1 MVEVP
6 LSHLDPKPGKQ
17 TAQNKTRLTV
27 GLAATGLL
35 VLVGVLIWEP
45 NTSPTNAVLKSEP
58 ETAPDTRRQTSA
70 TKPEFAPF
78 ESIARNQADQIAR
91 QTINAYMELEKQIN
105 NEVFIPSSDE
115 IKLSQIE
122 QKALEGD
129 RLYYQGDFEAAL
141 AQYEIAR
148 SDLAALLGNARS
160 KFAEQIVQAKAQL
173 LELNID
179 PAKASITAALAIM
192 PNSKEAKEVAARVAA
207 LPKIIDLL
215 RTAKNYDLGERHEKS
230 LPIYRQIKLTDP
242 LTLGID
248 SLIGEAETAIRENQI
263 QKSLTLGF
271 ALLDN
276 KDFEPARK
284 AFQKALKLD
293 SSNQTALAGL
303 EQIALYKDL
312 FIINTKTTVG
322 ENALKEGQWQEAEL
336 AYDQVLA
343 IDPNI
348 QGAIRG
354 KNQASNHERLE
365 RLLSKITSEPFKLSS
380 EKLFLEAK
388 VILADSQKLSFKT
401 EKLSQLIR
409 NTSELIVLYAQPVNL
424 TLLSDEATEVI
435 ISNVGRLGKFS
446 KKVITVRP
454 GRYTIRGSQTGCKD
468 IYRTVDVLPDLEPII
483 VSCQERFN

>member
-1 MVEVP
+1 M
-6 LSHLDPKPGKQ
+6 
-17 TAQNKTRLTV
+17 T
-27 GLAATGLL
+27 
-35 VLVGVLIWEP
+35 
-45 NTSPTNAVLKSEP
+45 
-58 ETAPDTRRQTSA
+58 
-70 TKPEFAPF
+70 
-78 ESIARNQADQIAR
+78 
-91 QTINAYMELEKQIN
+91 
-105 NEVFIPSSDE
+105 
-115 IKLSQIE
+115 
-122 QKALEGD
+122 
-129 RLYYQGDFEAAL
+129 
-141 AQYEIAR
+141 
-148 SDLAALLGNARS
+148 
-160 KFAEQIVQAKAQL
+160 
-173 LELNID
+173 
-179 PAKASITAALAIM
+179 
-192 PNSKEAKEVAARVAA
+192 
-207 LPKIIDLL
+207 
-215 RTAKNYDLGERHEKS
+215 
-230 LPIYRQIKLTDP
+230 
-242 LTLGID
+242 
-248 SLIGEAETAIRENQI
+248 
-263 QKSLTLGF
+263 
-271 ALLDN
+271 
-276 KDFEPARK
+276 
-284 AFQKALKLD
+284 LD

-322 ENALKEGQWQEAEL
+322 ENALKEGQWEEAEL

-348 QGAIRG
+348 QDAIRG

-409 NTSELIVLYAQPVNL
+409 NASELIVLYAQPVNL